1 MAGLT
6 RIHKALLFLRTFV
19 TLSVVLLTASPVWA
33 TRYIKDVMVVGG
45 SKDNLLNV
53 VATINNYRTHD
64 GWTFIDQDLNAGAGG
79 DYIYLL
85 YKLDSYDDEFN
96 YDCITDF
103 VLSNSYNESLVYDGR
118 TYYPASYD
126 GDTGFKGSKGDLNH
140 GTGSSTKIYLY
151 YTRDTFPD
159 RHAATGISFISLA
172 QASCVRRVGGGN
184 PYSLNAGTSGN
195 AIYMRV
201 SIATALEALRIGDG
215 TAGTNTIP
223 FYFGNSEY
231 PYSISQQIYTAEE
244 IGTAGTIKAIAF
256 YHRLPDKS
264 MTMNGVKIYMKHTEK
279 TAFSGTDLDP
289 ASGFSKVFEGTVSA
303 TGSQWMTIHLDTPF
317 EYDGNSNLMV
327 CCYDPV
333 GTPQPTGNTF
343 TYHYAD
349 DKMRRH
355 ASHDS
360 FTWEGALTGT
370 AGMTMRNDIRFNIVP
385 NPYRNPIGLL
395 ATNLTNNSASVSWS
409 APAGSHPQIDHYE
422 WQYKKAEDAGWSA
435 LNSATGTTAS
445 LTGLSAYT
453 EYMFRVKIV
462 YSGNNSSSFSIL
474 RFVTAVSLPYTCGF
488 EDGMPGWSQV
498 DYNHFYNVDYTGIFE
513 EAAHSGSKSYRFK
526 HYTQDPVPQYL
537 ISPGLPGNTQIAVSF
552 YYKNFSGSSSSRE
565 TFQVGYSTTTKDIN
579 AFTWGEDITEQD
591 AEWHQYQ
598 HSFPIGTQY
607 IAVKYK
613 SNKDQLNLDDF
624 EFAVS
629 SPYAKPTDLAVSE
642 LGETSVTL
650 QWTAPDTVTDYS
662 YGYQYKKASEDSW
675 STEASVT
682 GTSITLH
689 GLVSDTSYDFRVKTL
704 YGSNASNYV
713 TLRFMT
719 EGPAVS
725 IPHTQDFESGMG
737 GWRLENGHGRSGIS
751 TREKHGGSYSFE
763 FDEGAPEAQ
772 FLRSPRLNTSSEVV
786 VSFSFK
792 NFAEVQSSTS
802 ILSYASSFQVGWST
816 NTNKLTDFVGAPEEA
831 ADNGQW
837 TRYSLQVPG
846 GAKYVLIKVKD
857 HAAWLYVDD
866 ISITEVPKP
875 VATAATVMGETRYVT
890 TFYDSARNWQLPEG
904 AWAYTAAKEGNNYVF
919 YCLDDLIPAGVPVI
933 ILMDKTSAD
942 TEPTKEIKL
951 SITAS
956 TTSPHPG
963 NVLTGTDSPINVS
976 DGKIGGK
983 TVYVLGV
990 ANGELGFYP
999 FSGSQIPGGK
1009 AYYLVD

>member
-19 TLSVVLLTASPVWA
+19 TLLVVLLTASPVWA

-103 VLSNSYNESLVYDGR
+103 VLSNSYNESLVYEGR

-126 GDTGFKGSKGDLNH
+126 GDSGFTGSKGDLNH
-140 GTGSSTKIYLY
+140 GTGSSTKIFLY

-223 FYFGNSEY
+223 FYLASENY

-244 IGTAGTIKAIAF
+244 IGTAGTIKSIAF
-256 YHRLPDKS
+256 YHRLSNMS

-279 TAFSGTDLDP
+279 TVFSGTDLDP

-317 EYDGNSNLMV
+317 EYDGNSNLMI
-327 CCYDPV
+327 CCYDPT
-333 GTPQPTGNTF
+333 GAPQPTGNTF

-349 DKMRRH
+349 DKMRRY

-360 FTWEGALTGT
+360 FTWEGALTGK
-370 AGMTMRNDIRFNIVP
+370 ADMTMRNDIRFNIVP
-385 NPYRNPIGLL
+385 NPYRNPISLL
-395 ATNLTNNSASVSWS
+395 ATNLTNSSASVSWS
-409 APAGSHPQIDHYE
+409 APAGSHPTIDHYE

-498 DYNHFYNVDYTGIFE
+498 DYNHYYNVDYTGIFE
-513 EAAHSGSKSYRFK
+513 EAK
-526 HYTQDPVPQYL
+526 HDGNYGYMFRYYDSNPVPQYL

-552 YYKNFSGSSSSRE
+552 YYKNVSSSSHE

-579 AFTWGEDITEQD
+579 AFIWGEDITEQD
-591 AEWHQYQ
+591 TEWHQYQ

-613 SNKDQLNLDDF
+613 SNKDRLYLDDF
-624 EFAVS
+624 GFVVS
-629 SPYAKPTDLAVSE
+629 SPYAKPTDLSVSE

-650 QWTAPDTVTDYS
+650 QWTATANATGYT
-662 YGYQYKKASEDSW
+662 YQYRPLNGDW
-675 STEASVT
+675 SSGIEINSTSVSLNSLT
-682 GTSITLH
+682 ANTT
-689 GLVSDTSYDFRVKTL
+689 YDFRIKAR
-704 YGSNASNYV
+704 YDANASNYV
-713 TLRFMT
+713 AIRFMT

-725 IPHTQDFESGMG
+725 IPHSQDFESGMG
-737 GWRLENGHGRSGIS
+737 GWRLVNGHGRSGIS

-792 NFAEVQSSTS
+792 NFAETQSSTS
-802 ILSYASSFQVGWST
+802 LISYASSFQVGWST

-837 TRYSLQVPG
+837 TRYSLQLPG
-846 GAKYVLIKVKD
+846 GAKYVLIKVKE
-857 HAAWLYVDD
+857 HSAWLYVDG

-875 VATAATVMGETRYVT
+875 VGTAATVMGETRYVT

-904 AWAYTAAKEGNNYVF
+904 AWAYTVNKEGDKYVF
-919 YCLDDLIPAGVPVI
+919 YCLDDIIPAGVPVI
-933 ILMDKTSAD
+933 ILMDKTATD
-942 TEPTKEIKL
+942 AGATKEVRL
-951 SITAS
+951 SA
-956 TTSPHPG
+956 TSATKVPLFNILQG
-963 NVLTGTDSPINVS
+963 SDSPVDVS
-976 DGKIGGK
+976 GGKIGGH
-983 TVYVLGV
+983 TVYVLGIV
-990 ANGELGFYP
+990 GGELGFYP
-999 FSGSQIPGGK
+999 LDSSQSQIPARK
-1009 AYYLVD
+1009 AYYLAD